1 MKTTSIQSA
10 VALTLLCIG
19 ASASA
24 QSSRGLP
31 AGSGS
36 SLSIYGI
43 AATELVNVSNFN
55 DGSRI
60 GRSTRIENS
69 KVTAS
74 RLGFIGSEDLGGGL
88 SSVFNLEMGYALDTG
103 TQSNASYFFNRGSFV
118 GLRGGFGT
126 LTVGRQWDVEDDV
139 MSRYF
144 IFGGYGVFQFS
155 EFAAISDTVANSVK
169 YIAPSMAGV
178 TARALY
184 GFGEGSANGHTTEFA
199 LNYAAGGPFEA
210 GATWRTQKAATG
222 YSTQLATLGASYML
236 PATSAGKFRLH
247 GGYAYSKPEDPAA
260 RRTSAYDVGVV
271 WGLPSANANI
281 TLDYVARDQRGTGDD
296 SRFVRLG
303 GEYFLSKRTSFIAN
317 VVSLTNK
324 GNASQKFFGQGA
336 QGKDQRVL
344 SVGLRH
350 AF

>member
-1 MKTTSIQSA
+1 MKTPSIQTA
-10 VALTLLCIG
+10 IALSLLCLG
-19 ASASA
+19 TSTFA

-31 AGSGS
+31 TGSGS
-36 SLSIYGI
+36 SLNIYGT
-43 AATELVNVSNFN
+43 AATELVHVSNFN

-60 GRSTRIENS
+60 GNSTRLENS

-103 TQSNASYFFNRGSFV
+103 TQSSASYFFNRGSYV

-126 LTVGRQWDVEDDV
+126 MTVGRQWDVEDDV
-139 MSRYF
+139 LGRYF

-169 YIAPSMAGV
+169 YVTPAMGGV

-184 GFGEGSANGHTTEFA
+184 GFGEGATSGHTTEFA

-210 GATWRTQKAATG
+210 GATYRRQKAATG
-222 YSTQLATLGASYML
+222 YSTQLVTLGASYML
-236 PATSAGKFRLH
+236 PVTSAGKFRLH
-247 GGYAYSKPEDPAA
+247 GGYAYSKPEDPVA
-260 RRTSAYDVGVV
+260 RKTSAYDVGVV
-271 WGLPSANANI
+271 WGLPSANANL
-281 TLDYVARDQRGTGDD
+281 TLDYVARDQRGTDND

-336 QGKDQRVL
+336 QGKGQRVL